1 MVVSHPE
8 HQNQSIILDS
18 IDLARCGKII
28 SYRILATM
36 EVLVPLL
43 KIRKHYIERVCLN
56 ASIEILKI
64 EIYSQITILE
74 DFIFLVTD
82 ERV

>member
-1 MVVSHPE
+1 
-8 HQNQSIILDS
+8 
-18 IDLARCGKII
+18 
-28 SYRILATM
+28 M

>member
-1 MVVSHPE
+1 M
-8 HQNQSIILDS
+8 
-18 IDLARCGKII
+18 
-28 SYRILATM
+28 
-36 EVLVPLL
+36 PLL

-82 ERV
+82 ERVYIKAFYQDAYIYT